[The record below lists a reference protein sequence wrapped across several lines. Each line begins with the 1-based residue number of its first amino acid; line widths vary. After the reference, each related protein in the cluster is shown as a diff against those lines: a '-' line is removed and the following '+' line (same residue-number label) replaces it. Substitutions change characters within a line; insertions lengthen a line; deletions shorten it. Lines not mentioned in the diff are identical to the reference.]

1 MQRTRVDGNKFQQ
14 ELVTAAEHAAVPAY
28 VVRLHTPQA
37 RQSNVRNI
45 ADFIVFSERT
55 VILEV
60 KETGD
65 VRFSLNTFQQA
76 DKVKE
81 FQPVFEKLKKAY
93 NWESPKQYPYRL
105 AILVHF
111 IKCRVFT
118 LYYLD
123 ENGFVVLHPTDPQ
136 SEALKHFSSIEDAC
150 NEILRI
156 Q

>member
-1 MQRTRVDGNKFQQ
+1 MRTRVDGNKFQQ
-14 ELVTAAEHAAVPAY
+14 ELATAAEHAAVPAY
-28 VVRLHTPQA
+28 VIRLHTPQA

-45 ADFIVFSERT
+45 ADFIIFSERA

-65 VRFSLNTFQQA
+65 VRFSLHTFQQA

-81 FQPVFEKLKKAY
+81 FQPVFEKIKKEY
-93 NWESPKQYPYRL
+93 HWETTEQYPYRV

-111 IKCRVFT
+111 IKYRVFT

-123 ENGFVVLHPTDPQ
+123 ENEFVVLHPTDEQ
-136 SEALKHFSSIEDAC
+136 SAALKHFYSIEDAC
-150 NEILRI
+150 NEILRKS
-156 Q
+156 

>member
-1 MQRTRVDGNKFQQ
+1 MRTRVDGNKFQQ
-14 ELVTAAEHAAVPAY
+14 ELATAAEHAAVPAY
-28 VVRLHTPQA
+28 VIRLHTPQA
-37 RQSNVRNI
+37 RQANVRNI
-45 ADFIVFSERT
+45 SDFIIFSERT

-65 VRFSLNTFQQA
+65 RRFSLHTFQQA

-81 FQPVFEKLKKAY
+81 FQPVFEKIKAAY
-93 NWESPKQYPYRL
+93 GWNSTNQYPYRL

-111 IKCRVFT
+111 IKYGVFT